1 MGLINTIERLLLWWE
16 SQGINASAEG
26 ACRLRSPIQADP
38 DGFGDIFVTKG
49 DDLVS
54 FIEIRGMRRLAG
66 NAEFFQSCAALYE
79 QFATLIRAGGESK
92 HTIEISF
99 RRDPN
104 ASHDLVERM
113 YSAHR
118 AGAKYLGA
126 GRNDIIDSQVAQMG
140 GMCARESV
148 YMVLTTHIA
157 SLNPHERKRH
167 RSRMAE
173 GRRKYWD
180 EAGRRGLSDAEADFS
195 QMFVQD
201 PTPTAKSL
209 VADHASALSVLVR
222 FLNRDLNA
230 NGPGLNAK
238 GLDRHAALWMCRSH
252 IDAAI
257 PPKKWR
263 PVLVGDH
270 VYATRPTGTGD
281 GGHWLPMPIG
291 NQVVTQS
298 IRESFGSHESAV
310 LAGWHY
316 ASIILEQCAQTDD
329 GWASFQQ
336 LLSDV
341 RKDLPFGCNFEISPN
356 GISRHKLAET
366 LIAFAGAWGSEN
378 KLIHAAWK
386 DLREIQRSEPVVSM
400 RVVLTTWAKT
410 DDELSSNL
418 AALRSAVESWGSTV
432 VTNETGSPGHAV
444 LATAGG
450 FSSINP
456 APYIPGPLSDFTK
469 MLPLFRSASPWD
481 DGHLIARTA
490 DGVPYPIQF
499 FSDKQPGWGMAVFAP
514 TGRGKS
520 FLMMMMIMGL
530 LMRPIGK
537 DIPLV
542 TVVDVGPSSRLIMD
556 YCRSML
562 MASNPDL
569 AKKIVSVKIRNDKA
583 FAVNLFD
590 TLHGLDMP
598 TQNDI
603 DFQAGIIMMMCS
615 GLGSEG
621 EMYVRRVI
629 AAAYK
634 RYSRPSRESKYWSS
648 SLDDELNKAVER
660 AGIKI
665 IPNRTRVWD
674 VVDELFRLGFVSES
688 ARAQRYAMP
697 ILDDLVAASAD
708 HTLRDYEQAKTPS
721 GEYLRDVFARQIS
734 EAVNSYELLA
744 GVTQYDL
751 GAARAVS
758 LDMEEVVKSSS
769 GDTANNRKAIMYL
782 YGRRLAA
789 QKYFLRWEE
798 IEKMVPD
805 EYRGYLKDQVDATW
819 VAPKFLA
826 FDELH
831 YTGGCAGIR
840 KQLGEDQRVGR
851 KYNLMVLA
859 ASQELDDLPSDM
871 LRNCYSF
878 AILGANDATELARV
892 KEVFDLS
899 DAEAASIASHCTGH
913 GPFFFRANMNSGIV
927 SQALVSEAGPVARWA
942 FTTSPFDAPLRDRL
956 ALKVGSVA
964 ASAILAKAFPSGSVR
979 SAKER
984 KQQQMVAEGRSSEEA
999 LLAYFEDLAMRHAG
1013 PEILMEA

>member
-1 MGLINTIERLLLWWE
+1 MGIIDTVERLLLWWE

-26 ACRLRSPIQADP
+26 ACRLRSPIQAGP
-38 DGFGDIFVTKG
+38 DGIGDIFVTKG

-79 QFATLIRAGGESK
+79 QFATLMRAGGEGK

-104 ASHDLVERM
+104 ASQDLVERM

-126 GRNDIIDSQVAQMG
+126 ESNEIIDSQVAHMG

-148 YMVLTTHIA
+148 YMVLTTHVA
-157 SLNPHERKRH
+157 SLTPHERKRH
-167 RSRMAE
+167 AKRMID
-173 GRRKYWD
+173 GRKKYWD
-180 EAGRRGLSDAEADFS
+180 EVKRLGLSGAEADFS

-209 VADHASALSVLVR
+209 VADHSSALSVLVR
-222 FLNRDLNA
+222 FLNRDLGA

-263 PVLVGDH
+263 PVLAGDH

-291 NQVVTQS
+291 QQIVSQS
-298 IRESFGSHESAV
+298 IKDHFGSHESAV

-336 LLSDV
+336 LLADV

-386 DLREIQRSEPVVSM
+386 DLRDIQKDKPVVSM

-418 AALRSAVESWGSTV
+418 AALKSAVESWGSTV
-432 VTNETGSPGHAV
+432 VTNETGSPGHSL

-469 MLPLFRSASPWD
+469 MLPMFRPASPWD
-481 DGHLIARTA
+481 DGHLIARTT

-499 FSDKQPGWGMAVFAP
+499 FSDKQPAWGMAVFAP

-537 DIPLV
+537 DIPLI
-542 TVVDVGPSSRLIMD
+542 TVLDVGPSSKLIMD
-556 YCRSML
+556 FCRSML
-562 MASNPDL
+562 IRSNPDL
-569 AKKIVSVKIRNDKA
+569 AKKIVSVKIRNDKS

-615 GLGSEG
+615 NLGDEG

-629 AAAYK
+629 TAAYK
-634 RYSRPSRESKYWSS
+634 RYSRQSRESKYWSS
-648 SLDDELNKAVER
+648 SLDDELNRVVER
-660 AGIKI
+660 AGIEITSK
-665 IPNRTRVWD
+665 TRVWD
-674 VVDELFRLGFVSES
+674 VVDELFRRGFISES
-688 ARAQRYAMP
+688 ARAQRHAMP

-708 HTLRDYEQAKTPS
+708 HTLTDYEQAKTPG
-721 GEYLRDVFARQIS
+721 GELIRDVFARQVS

-751 GAARAVS
+751 GFARAVS
-758 LDMEEVVKSSS
+758 LDMEEVVKSST
-769 GDTANNRKAIMYL
+769 GETAKNRKAIMYL

-789 QKYFLRWEE
+789 QKYFLRWDEV
-798 IEKMVPD
+798 EKMVPA
-805 EYRGYLKDQVDATW
+805 EYKSYLKNQVDATW

-831 YTGGCAGIR
+831 YTGGCDGIR
-840 KQLGEDQRVGR
+840 KQLGEDQRVSR

-871 LRNCYSF
+871 LRNCYNF

-892 KEVFDLS
+892 KAVFDLS
-899 DAEAASIASHCTGH
+899 DAEAASIASHCTGN

-942 FTTSPFDAPLRDRL
+942 FTTSAFDAPLRDRI
-956 ALKVGSVA
+956 ARKVGSVA
-964 ASAILAKAFPSGSVR
+964 AAAILAKAFPSGSVR
-979 SAKER
+979 SMKER
-984 KQQQMVAEGRSSEEA
+984 QQQKMVSEGNSSEDA
-999 LLAYFEDLAMRHAG
+999 LLAHFESLAMRHAG
-1013 PEILMEA
+1013 PELLMEA